1 MVDETELLEAVEDAE
16 LVLLVFG
23 GIAEFDVDVD
33 FAAGGEVIFVL
44 ERGQFA
50 LLADL
55 PG

>member
-23 GIAEFDVDVD
+23 GVAEFHVDVD
-33 FAAGGEVIFVL
+33 FAAGWEVVFVL
-44 ERGQFA
+44 ERGQFT
-50 LLADL
+50 LPADL